1 MCMCCVYTH
10 IETRINSTFYFQ
22 RIFHIPP
29 THFNRNVEIF
39 FSLNIFPQFSTRF
52 PPLKNPRHPLFY
64 WGKQPF
70 QHFNSPYY
78 YYYNNIYI
86 IDLARRTKNA
96 KKRRFAEKGLS
107 FQHVPCSSQR
117 TAQRYGQTLF
127 FPPLLFVAE
136 IIFQYLIN
144 ETVF

>member
-1 MCMCCVYTH
+1 MLCVCAMCICCVYTH

-22 RIFHIPP
+22 RIFNIPP
-29 THFNRNVEIF
+29 TYFNRNVEIF

-52 PPLKNPRHPLFY
+52 PPPKNPRDPLFY

-96 KKRRFAEKGLS
+96 KKRRFAEKGPEFS
-107 FQHVPCSSQR
+107 TR
-117 TAQRYGQTLF
+117 
-127 FPPLLFVAE
+127 PLLFSAYCSKIRSNALFPSFV
-136 IIFQYLIN
+136 ICC
-144 ETVF
+144 